1 MTLEMIFEF
10 LTAVKWPL
18 TILVIILIL
27 RRSFKKF
34 KEDITRA
41 TVERIMND
49 KNKEHKNE
57 S

>member
-34 KEDITRA
+34 KEDVTKGTI
-41 TVERIMND
+41 EKIMDN
-49 KNKEHKNE
+49 KNKESKNE